1 MKAMRN
7 LWVAVLLGLLA
18 WGQGA
23 PRKPASKRSPQ
34 KPATAAA
41 AIETIEVE
49 GAKKMAPAQIIEI
62 SGLKTGMEPTKQVFE
77 AARDKVIASG
87 CIETIGW
94 RYEPAGTGYKAV
106 LMITEVGQ
114 WLPWTIDRLPDV
126 DAKKFDEAL
135 RAKLPCVAKEAPA
148 TDVFLRESTSILQG
162 MTKEPVAARVELVG
176 KDQLSIVYQPKA
188 PPPNVAEV
196 YFNGNKA
203 IPTVELQRSIAQVA
217 IGTPYREQLFRTTVE
232 NQTRAMYEALGRLR
246 VTFPRI
252 TTAPAK
258 GVVNGA
264 AVTVEVNEGDVYTLK
279 DIAVRGTP
287 LGESE
292 IMELGKFPLNKPAN
306 YSDIGLGMQQI
317 LQRMRNLGYLKASY
331 DGKRRLDDQAKTVE
345 LWLDVESGAQF
356 RMGKLEIKGL
366 DIEGEPAVRKI
377 WKMQPGEPFNDEY
390 PDSFLRGI
398 RERRMFDFL
407 GETKAEKLVD
417 EKRGVVD
424 VRLVFKGGPQPLDSR
439 PAQPPQ

>member
-7 LWVAVLLGLLA
+7 LWVAVVLVISVH
-18 WGQGA
+18 GQGA
-23 PRKPASKRSPQ
+23 QKKARPKPAAPPVAGIQ
-34 KPATAAA
+34 
-41 AIETIEVE
+41 AIEIE
-49 GAKKMAPAQIIEI
+49 GAKKMTTEQIVSI
-62 SGLKTGMEPTKQVFE
+62 SGLKIGMEPTKQAFE
-77 AARDKVIASG
+77 SARDKVIASG

-114 WLPWTIDRLPDV
+114 WLPWTLDRLPDV
-126 DAKKFDEAL
+126 DKKKFDDAL

-148 TDVFLRESTSILQG
+148 TDVFLRESTAILQA
-162 MTKEPVAARVELVG
+162 MTKDPVVARVELVG
-176 KDQLSIVYQPKA
+176 KDQLSIVYQPKM

-196 YFNGNKA
+196 YFTGNKA

-246 VTFPRI
+246 VTFPKI

-258 GVVNGA
+258 NVVNGA
-264 AVTVEVNEGDVYTLK
+264 AVTVEVNEGEVYTLK
-279 DIAVRGTP
+279 DIEVRGTP
-287 LGESE
+287 LSESE
-292 IMELGKFPLNKPAN
+292 IMELGKFPLDKPAN

-317 LQRMRNLGYLKASY
+317 LQRMRNLGYLKAAY
-331 DGKRRLDDQAKTVE
+331 DGKRRLDDQAKTAE
-345 LWLDVESGAQF
+345 LWLDVQSGPQF

-390 PDSFLRGI
+390 PDAFLRGI

-407 GETKAEKLVD
+407 GETRAEKIVD

-424 VRLVFKGGPQPLDSR
+424 VRLVFKSGPQPLDSR